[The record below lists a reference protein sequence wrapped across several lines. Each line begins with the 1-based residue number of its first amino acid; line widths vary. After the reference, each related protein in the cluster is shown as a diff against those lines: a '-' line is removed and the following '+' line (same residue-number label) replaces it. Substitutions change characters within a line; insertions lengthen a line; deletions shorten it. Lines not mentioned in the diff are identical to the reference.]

1 MMENSFGV
9 GICAII
15 KGPFS
20 HKVRAWQQLTKFMK
34 VFAVFRSK
42 VALLLFLSPLVC
54 ATEAN
59 VDERDGA
66 SSAAVMHS
74 GDASASVRTVQLD
87 FQDAEEDSKD
97 SDVQLYGL
105 IKF

>member
-1 MMENSFGV
+1 MGSASV
-9 GICAII
+9 QLSRI
-15 KGPFS
+15 S
-20 HKVRAWQQLTKFMK
+20 QKVRAWQHPTKFMK
-34 VFAVFRSK
+34 VFAVFRSQ